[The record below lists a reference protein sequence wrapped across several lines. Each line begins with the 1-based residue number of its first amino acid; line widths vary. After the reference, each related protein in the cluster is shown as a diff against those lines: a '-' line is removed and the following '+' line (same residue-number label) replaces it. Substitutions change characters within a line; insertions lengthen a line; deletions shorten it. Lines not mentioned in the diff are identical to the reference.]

1 MFKKENMAG
10 DVDFGGG
17 GIIGAISFIGGHVAK
32 KNTRSGFRYEFVM
45 SNVT

>member
-1 MFKKENMAG
+1 MFKKAYMAR

-17 GIIGAISFIGGHVAK
+17 GVKVMASFVGGHVAK
-32 KNTRSGFRYEFVM
+32 KNTRSRFRCEFVM